1 MNTFNVVN
9 TAIEQLK
16 ALEVVAQH
24 SGVIFYTSREDY
36 NSPESRLA
44 RDEQAIVRSEIEH
57 HNYFL
62 DTCMVDLEMVL
73 EGDGLGK
80 LLRRA
85 AQEGVDQDRVL
96 ADLRE
101 LGLVGTTQFRVWE
114 QHGNYQVERGT
125 PRNLTF

>member
-1 MNTFNVVN
+1 MNTFNVVSS
-9 TAIEQLK
+9 AIEQLN
-16 ALEVVAQH
+16 ALEVATQR
-24 SGVIFYTSREDY
+24 SGTVFYTSREDY
-36 NSPESRLA
+36 NTPESRRA
-44 RDEQAIVRSEIEH
+44 REEQAIVRDEIEH

-62 DTCMVDLEMVL
+62 DTCLVDLEMAL

-101 LGLVGTTQFRVWE
+101 LGLVGTTRFRVWE
-114 QHGNYQVERGT
+114 QHGNYQVERGV